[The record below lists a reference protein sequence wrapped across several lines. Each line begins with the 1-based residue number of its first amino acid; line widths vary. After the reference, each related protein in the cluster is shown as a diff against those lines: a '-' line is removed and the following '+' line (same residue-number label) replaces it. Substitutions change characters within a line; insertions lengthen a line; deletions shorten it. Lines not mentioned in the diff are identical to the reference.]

1 MKVTRF
7 KTLLLLVVFGIAI
20 TTSLQAQKD
29 KVEKKYHKE
38 YSVTA
43 NTHLLLKNKYG
54 DINVRNWDK
63 NQVTVDVVITVKH
76 RDRERAE
83 KLLSF
88 LNVEFSQEGDEIKAI
103 TYISDKFIKTSWSL
117 FGPESKEFSID
128 YTVNMPVDMDIELS
142 NKYGDTFINELSGHV
157 NIAVKYGYLK
167 ANKIL
172 RGDTKPY
179 NEIAIGYGKAEIAEA
194 NWLKL
199 DLSYSKVE
207 FETSKALMVMSKY
220 SKLYIND
227 SRSIVAESKYDTYRI
242 GEVDN
247 FIFSG
252 AYGTL
257 RFDQVNK
264 TLKLDMKY
272 TGCSV
277 NYIPS
282 GFEKIIIEN
291 RYGGIKLGIDSNASY
306 KIDGYAE
313 YAKIHIPSG
322 SKLIQRIQV
331 NTKLTIIGLVGTD
344 PNTSS
349 VVKINTKYGS
359 VRLDD

>member
-1 MKVTRF
+1 MKVTGF
-7 KTLLLLVVFGIAI
+7 KTLLLLIVFGIAI

-63 NQVTVDVVITVKH
+63 NQVTIDVVITVKH

-88 LNVEFSQEGDEIKAI
+88 LNVEFSQEGNEIKVI
-103 TYISDKFIKTSWSL
+103 THIGDKFIKPSWSL
-117 FGPESKEFSID
+117 FGNESKEFSID
-128 YTVNMPVDMDIELS
+128 YTVNMPTDMDIELS

-179 NEIAIGYGKAEIAEA
+179 NKIAIGYGKAEIDEV
-194 NWLKL
+194 NWLKM

-207 FETSKALMVMSKY
+207 FETAKALMIISKY
-220 SKLYIND
+220 SRVYLDKG
-227 SRSIVAESKYDTYRI
+227 RSIVTESKYDNYNI
-242 GEVDN
+242 GQVDN
-247 FIFSG
+247 FVFSG

-257 RFDQVNK
+257 KFDQVNK
-264 TLKLDMKY
+264 TLKLHIKY

-277 NYIPS
+277 DYIPS
-282 GFEKIIIEN
+282 GFEKINIEN
-291 RYGGIKLGIDSNASY
+291 KYGGIKLGIDSNASY
-306 KIDGYAE
+306 KIDGKAE
-313 YAKIHIPSG
+313 YAKIYIPSG
-322 SKLIQRIQV
+322 SKVSRIEE
-331 NTKLTIIGLVGTD
+331 NTKLSINGLVGTD
-344 PNTSS
+344 ANTSS
-349 VVKINTKYGS
+349 VVNIYTKYGS
-359 VRLDD
+359 VHLHK